1 MKKYIIALIILI
13 STLALDMYTK
23 YLVVSRIMEHERIDI
38 IGSIVQFTLVYNKGG
53 LFGILQGYQM
63 LFLIVSII
71 VLCFLVLFFIF
82 EKNKSMLFCVSMSLI
97 TSGAVGNIIDRIS
110 GRKGVVDFVY
120 IGFDNLR
127 WPAFNVADAVIVTGA
142 FLLFIVFFMEERRR
156 KAVKSAHE

>member
-1 MKKYIIALIILI
+1 MKKYIYALIILI
-13 STLALDMYTK
+13 ATLGLDIYTK
-23 YLVVSRIMEHERIDI
+23 YLVVSRIMEHERINI
-38 IGSIVQFTLVYNKGG
+38 IGSFVQFTLVYNRGG
-53 LFGILQGYQM
+53 LFGILQGYQT

-82 EKNKSMLFCVSMSLI
+82 EKNRSMLFCVSMSFI
-97 TSGAVGNIIDRIS
+97 TSGAIGNIIDRIS

-142 FLLFIVFFMEERRR
+142 FLLFIVFFREERKR
-156 KAVKSAHE
+156 KAEKTLQE